1 MRIEIQASGLNLTTA
16 ETIAFREHAR
26 RRIEVAF
33 ERIQYRV
40 TSVGVY
46 LKEINGL
53 RGGDGKRCVL
63 RVEVSGAPTAV
74 VRGRHGDLV
83 ALVDR
88 LAQTAARS
96 LLNRVKRG
104 PDKATLRATP
114 RATLRGVDGASTNAP
129 ASTE

>member
-26 RRIEVAF
+26 RRIQVAF

-46 LKEINGL
+46 LKDINGP
-53 RGGDGKRCVL
+53 RGGDDKRCVL

-96 LLNRVKRG
+96 VLNRVKRG
-104 PDKATLRATP
+104 PDKATLR
-114 RATLRGVDGASTNAP
+114 GMDDASINAP
-129 ASTE
+129 ASPL